1 MKLHGNAAL
10 SLNGRRR
17 LVRMVI
23 EQGRSI
29 DGGRPG
35 GRSERADLLEVGRP
49 LPGRR

>member
-23 EQGRSI
+23 EQDRSI
-29 DGGRPG
+29 APSLSRQRDRWPRPAG
-35 GRSERADLLEVGRP
+35 
-49 LPGRR
+49 